1 MIDIIYIL
9 YILYIYIVY
18 TIYILYIL
26 YYTILYI
33 LCYTIYIACIC
44 RIFLD
49 PLTSEWSFAVV
60 SFFSLVSLDLLLD
73 FPLVGRSYEVGE
85 IPSGKL
91 T

>member
-1 MIDIIYIL
+1 M
-9 YILYIYIVY
+9 
-18 TIYILYIL
+18 L
-26 YYTILYI
+26 YY
-33 LCYTIYIACIC
+33 IYIACIC

-73 FPLVGRSYEVGE
+73 FPFVGRSYEVGE